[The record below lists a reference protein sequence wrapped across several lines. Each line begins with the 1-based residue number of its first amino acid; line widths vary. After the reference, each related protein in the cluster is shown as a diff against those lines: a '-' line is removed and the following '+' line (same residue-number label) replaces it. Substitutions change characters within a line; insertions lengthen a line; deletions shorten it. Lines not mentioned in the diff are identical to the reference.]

1 MASAPKLGIAMSHK
15 HKLLLDGVLHQ
26 LSRTPSCPLRDL
38 SRELCVSRRTIEV
51 AISVT
56 TGKTFRGLRV
66 EMLVERVKSLLQSDP
81 MRAIKEMSF
90 DLGYK
95 SPRSFARA
103 IKRACGS
110 APAQLRSRIIF
121 QLLQDEN
128 RSVFTQRGQKE

>member
-1 MASAPKLGIAMSHK
+1 MSYK
-15 HKLLLDGVLHQ
+15 HQLLLDAISHH
-26 LSRTPSCPLRDL
+26 LSRTPSCPLTDL

>member
-1 MASAPKLGIAMSHK
+1 MSYKLPLDAILFYLRRKPCG
-15 HKLLLDGVLHQ
+15 LLG
-26 LSRTPSCPLRDL
+26 DL
-38 SRELCVSRRTIEV
+38 SLELRVSRRTVENTVRV
-51 AISVT
+51 AA
-56 TGKTFRGLRV
+56 GKTFRDLRV
-66 EMLVERVKSLLQSDP
+66 EMLVERVKSLLESDP
-81 MRAIKEMSF
+81 TRTIKEMSF

>member
-1 MASAPKLGIAMSHK
+1 MPHTHNLIFNAVLLRLQRAPCVTLI
-15 HKLLLDGVLHQ
+15 
-26 LSRTPSCPLRDL
+26 DL
-38 SRELCVSRRTIEV
+38 SRDLRASQQTIQKSICI
-51 AISVT
+51 AS
-56 TGKTFRGLRV
+56 GKTFRDLRV
-66 EMLVERVKSLLQSDP
+66 ELLVERVKSLLESHP
-81 MRAIKEMSF
+81 TRSIKEMSF

-103 IKRACGS
+103 VKRACGS